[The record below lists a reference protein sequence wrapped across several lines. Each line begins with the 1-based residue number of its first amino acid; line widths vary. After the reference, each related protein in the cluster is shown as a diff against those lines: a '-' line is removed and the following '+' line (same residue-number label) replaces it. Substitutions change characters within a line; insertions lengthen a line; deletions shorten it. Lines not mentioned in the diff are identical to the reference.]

1 MLRIAI
7 CDDESSYVEK
17 IIKYIMDYNKD
28 RLNQIE
34 INEFYSGESL
44 VNHIVKG
51 ELFDIIYLDIE
62 MDKLD
67 GISTAITIREY
78 DINVLL
84 IYVSSHE
91 SYYKQLFEV
100 EPFRFIKKPI
110 NKNQFK
116 DVLEK
121 AISRLEKVSE
131 DFHFQY
137 NKSIIKLPLKD
148 IMYFDSQ
155 IRVVNI
161 YTENQIYTY
170 YDKLDNVEK
179 KVKEITNMFIRV
191 HKSYLVNY
199 SYIKQWE
206 YAQVTLYNG
215 YIIQISED
223 RRKMI
228 RKKYME
234 LIGGINSGT

>member
-17 IIKYIMDYNKD
+17 MIKYIMDYNKD
-28 RLNQIE
+28 KLNQIE

>member
-17 IIKYIMDYNKD
+17 MIKYIMDYNKD